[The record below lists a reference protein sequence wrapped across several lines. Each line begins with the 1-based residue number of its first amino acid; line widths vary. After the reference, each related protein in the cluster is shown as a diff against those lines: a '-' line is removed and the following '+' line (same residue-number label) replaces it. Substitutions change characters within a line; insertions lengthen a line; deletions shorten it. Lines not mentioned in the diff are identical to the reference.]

1 MPLIYFLSYLLTY
14 LPTPRSTVLLE
25 KLAGSQPVKNFLT
38 IYWTTMFISTFTN
51 ARHLSLTWVIS
62 IQDMPLHPTSLK
74 SILITLYRLRLGLL
88 SGTIPSVF
96 PTEKLYTSLQSTY
109 MLHAPQNIF
118 FSILLPEIYGWR
130 MRFIK
135 HLIMYFFFN
144 HMLSRSSK
152 DKIFSKSSLFTKN
165 TLETF

>member
-1 MPLIYFLSYLLTY
+1 MSLIYFLPSLLTY

-25 KLAGSQPVKNFLT
+25 RLDGSQLVKNFPT
-38 IYWTTMFISTFTN
+38 FYWNRMFISTFTS

-62 IQDMPLHPTSLK
+62 IQGMPLHPTSLK
-74 SILITLYRLRLGLL
+74 SILITLSHLRLVLL

-96 PTEKLYTSLQSTY
+96 PTETLYKSLQSTY
-109 MLHAPQNIF
+109 KLHASQNVF

-130 MRFIK
+130 MHFIR
-135 HLIMYFFFN
+135 HLIMYLFFN
-144 HMLSRSSK
+144 HMLSHSSK
-152 DKIFSKSSLFTKN
+152 DNIFSKSSLITKS